1 MKLVTY
7 LIAALLGFFG
17 VMFIVAGAG
26 DMGWLTI
33 VVGVILMVG
42 AGGLIY
48 LTQVRPQ
55 KTETTMIQK
64 IDLSGDVNLEQ
75 MKCRNCGGTL
85 DRDAL
90 EVKAGAIFVNCPY
103 CGATYQIEEAPK
115 W

>member
-17 VMFIVAGAG
+17 VMFVVGAQG
-26 DMGWLTI
+26 QWITV

-103 CGATYQIEEAPK
+103 CGTTYQIEEAPK

>member
-1 MKLVTY
+1 MQRVTY

-17 VMFIVAGAG
+17 VMF
-26 DMGWLTI
+26 
-33 VVGVILMVG
+33 VVGAQGQWITIIVGIILMVG

-103 CGATYQIEEAPK
+103 CGTTYQIEEAPK

>member
-7 LIAALLGFFG
+7 LIAAVLGFFG
-17 VMFIVAGAG
+17 VMFIVGAQG
-26 DMGWLTI
+26 QWITV

-103 CGATYQIEEAPK
+103 CGTTYQIEEAPK

>member
-7 LIAALLGFFG
+7 LIAAVLGFFG
-17 VMFIVAGAG
+17 VMFIVGAQG
-26 DMGWLTI
+26 RWITV
-33 VVGVILMVG
+33 VVGVILMAS
-42 AGGLIY
+42 AGVLIY

-103 CGATYQIEEAPK
+103 CGTTYQIEEAPK

>member
-7 LIAALLGFFG
+7 LIAAVLGFFG
-17 VMFIVAGAG
+17 VMFIVGAQG
-26 DMGWLTI
+26 QWITV
-33 VVGVILMVG
+33 VVGVILMIG